1 MNLNQQIYSK
11 ESIKARMLQNATKLW
26 GVKNVQALDPVVK
39 LLIDAFSTE
48 VFKANNEIQNVNG
61 RILEKL
67 ARLLT
72 PAKYTHP
79 NPAHAIA
86 FAHPEEDREILLDH
100 SEFFIK
106 KHLNSFKKVQSDKQL
121 SIPFTPI
128 DHIELINAQTV
139 LMLAGNTIYSIDE
152 QLNKIP
158 ISRIN
163 NSIENYRKLKIA
175 IDVTNYSSEIFPE
188 YLSFYCSNPTFEH
201 IDFVYR
207 LLPHIKVSCNDL
219 ELEVSAGK
227 TYPTLEDTHG
237 YEGLFREQSIY
248 FKLKEDIKNIY
259 NERFIEISGF
269 DKNIL
274 KDLSTL
280 PTEIDPS
287 NPVLNEYKGRK
298 LIWLTLEF
306 PPQFNQE
313 ILENFQF
320 SLNTFP
326 IYNRGWKKTEYN
338 LDIMGNNI
346 PLETEE
352 NEYFLFVDEVI
363 DELGKK
369 YTEIPFTPTNN
380 LEKGLYTVRKGGME
394 RFNERNAVDLLSN
407 VMELLRDEVA
417 AFSIFNRDKVKDI
430 LGEIS
435 GKMKGLMIKVDH
447 ANRELKDDVNYVI
460 IEPVENSGHT
470 YATFWMTNCS
480 MANSFRPATELSSQ
494 INQQKITLLTE
505 TVGGLEEQKRSD
517 TILAYKYALTTRDK
531 IISKED
537 VKNYCKM
544 VLRDEVKRINVK
556 RGTMISDRPKEGFIR
571 TVDVEIYPLN
581 YAFYGQKYWDNLSEV
596 LKKDIKLK
604 AIDGVEYRVNIIEN

>member
-26 GVKNVQALDPVVK
+26 GVKNSQALDPVVK

-48 VFKANNEIQNVNG
+48 VFKANNEIQNING

-86 FAHPEEDREILLDH
+86 IAYPEEDNEILLDH
-100 SEFFIK
+100 TEFVIK
-106 KHLNSFKKVQSDKQL
+106 KHLNSFKKTQSNQQL
-121 SIPFTPI
+121 SISFTPI

-139 LMLAGNTIYSIDE
+139 LMLAGNTVYSVDE

-158 ISRIN
+158 IHRIS
-163 NSIENYRKLKIA
+163 NSIENYRKIKIA
-175 IDVTNYSSEIFPE
+175 IDLTNYNSDVFPE
-188 YLSFYCSNPTFEH
+188 FLSFYSSNPTFEE

-207 LLPHIKVSCNDL
+207 LLPHIKVTCDNKT
-219 ELEVSAGK
+219 LEVSEGK
-227 TYPTLEDTHG
+227 TYPTIENLNG

-248 FKLKEDIKNIY
+248 YKLKEDIKNIY
-259 NERFIEISGF
+259 NNRFIEISGF

-274 KDLSTL
+274 KDLT
-280 PTEIDPS
+280 PTPNEIDFS
-287 NPVLNEYKGRK
+287 NLALNEYKNKK
-298 LIWLTLEF
+298 LIWLTFEF

-313 ILENFQF
+313 ILENFLF

-352 NEYFLFVDEVI
+352 NEYFLYVDEVI
-363 DELGKK
+363 DEVGKK
-369 YTEIPFTPTNN
+369 YTEIPFTPTTN
-380 LEKGLYTVRKGGME
+380 LEKGLYTVRRGGME

-407 VMELLRDEVA
+407 VIELLRDEVA
-417 AFSIFNRDKVKDI
+417 AFSVFNHDKVKDV
-430 LGEIS
+430 LSEIS
-435 GKMKGLMIKVDH
+435 GKIKGLMIKIDH
-447 ANRELKDDVNYVI
+447 ADRELKDNVNYVI
-460 IEPVENSGHT
+460 IEPLEKSGHT

-480 MANSFRPATELSSQ
+480 IANHLRPGTELSSQ
-494 INQQKITLLTE
+494 TNEQRIILFTE
-505 TVGGLEEQKRSD
+505 TIGGLEEQKRSD
-517 TILAYKYALTTRDK
+517 SILAYKYALTTRDK
-531 IISKED
+531 IITKED

-544 VLRDEVKRINVK
+544 VLRNEVKRINVK
-556 RGTMISDRPKEGFIR
+556 RGTMISDKPKEGFIR
-571 TVDVEIYPLN
+571 TVDIEIYPQD
-581 YAFYGQKYWDNLSEV
+581 YAFYGHKYWDNLSEV

-604 AIDGVEYRVNIIEN
+604 AIDGVEYRVNIVEN

>member
-26 GVKNVQALDPVVK
+26 GVKNIQALDPLVK

-72 PAKYTHP
+72 PTKYTHP

-86 FAHPEEDREILLDH
+86 FCIAEEDKELLLEH
-100 SEFFIK
+100 SEFFFK
-106 KHLNSFKKVQSDKQL
+106 KHLNSFRKVQSDQQIE
-121 SIPFTPI
+121 IPFTPI
-128 DHIELINAQTV
+128 DNVEIINAQTV
-139 LMLAGNTIYSIDE
+139 LMVAGNTVYEIDE
-152 QLNKIP
+152 QLNKLP
-158 ISRIN
+158 VSRIS
-163 NSIENYRKLKIA
+163 NSIENYRKIKIGL
-175 IDVTNYSSEIFPE
+175 DFSNFSSEIFPE
-188 YLSFYCSNPTFEH
+188 SLNFYCSNPTFEH

-207 LLPHIKVSCNDL
+207 LLPHIKITCNEN
-219 ELEVSAGK
+219 ELNITSGK
-227 TYPTLEDTHG
+227 NYPKIEEIQG
-237 YEGLFREQSIY
+237 YEGLFRDQSIL

-259 NERFIEISGF
+259 SDKFIEVDGF
-269 DKNIL
+269 NPKVAENFSNWPEELYDQIQL
-274 KDLSTL
+274 IQQYKDRNL
-280 PTEIDPS
+280 
-287 NPVLNEYKGRK
+287 V
-298 LIWLTLEF
+298 WLTVEF
-306 PPQFNQE
+306 PPQYDQD
-313 ILENFQF
+313 ILENFSF
-320 SLNTFP
+320 VLNAFP

-346 PLETEE
+346 PLETAD
-352 NEYFLFVDEVI
+352 NEYFLYVDEVI

-369 YTEIPFTPTNN
+369 YTEIPFMPTND
-380 LEKGLYTVRKGGME
+380 LERGLYTVRRGGME

-417 AFSIFNRDKVKDI
+417 AFSVYNRDNVKDV

-435 GKMKGLMIKVDH
+435 IKVKGLMIKTDQV
-447 ANRELKDDVNYVI
+447 NRQLKDDVNYVI

-480 MANSFRPATELSSQ
+480 MANSLRPGTELSSQ
-494 INQQKITLLTE
+494 KNQQKIYLLTE
-505 TVGGLEEQKRSD
+505 TIGGLEEQKRSD

-544 VLRDEVKRINVK
+544 ELRDEVKKISVK

-571 TVDVEIYPLN
+571 TVDVEIIPIN
-581 YAFYGQKYWDNLSEV
+581 YAFYGQKYWDNVADV
-596 LKKDIKLK
+596 LKNNIKLK
-604 AIDGVEYRVNIIEN
+604 AIDGVEYRVNINEN

>member
-1 MNLNQQIYSK
+1 M
-11 ESIKARMLQNATKLW
+11 
-26 GVKNVQALDPVVK
+26 
-39 LLIDAFSTE
+39 
-48 VFKANNEIQNVNG
+48 
-61 RILEKL
+61 
-67 ARLLT
+67 
-72 PAKYTHP
+72 
-79 NPAHAIA
+79 
-86 FAHPEEDREILLDH
+86 
-100 SEFFIK
+100 
-106 KHLNSFKKVQSDKQL
+106 
-121 SIPFTPI
+121 
-128 DHIELINAQTV
+128 
-139 LMLAGNTIYSIDE
+139 
-152 QLNKIP
+152 
-158 ISRIN
+158 
-163 NSIENYRKLKIA
+163 
-175 IDVTNYSSEIFPE
+175 
-188 YLSFYCSNPTFEH
+188 
-201 IDFVYR
+201 
-207 LLPHIKVSCNDL
+207 
-219 ELEVSAGK
+219 
-227 TYPTLEDTHG
+227 
-237 YEGLFREQSIY
+237 
-248 FKLKEDIKNIY
+248 
-259 NERFIEISGF
+259 
-269 DKNIL
+269 
-274 KDLSTL
+274 KDLSAL

-287 NPVLNEYKGRK
+287 NPVLDEYKGRK

-417 AFSIFNRDKVKDI
+417 AFSIFNRDKVKDV

-544 VLRDEVKRINVK
+544 VLRDEIKRINVK

-571 TVDVEIYPLN
+571 TVDIEIYPLN